1 GEPTE
6 VTVTAFAEM
15 VIDATGSTSSVTY
28 TPLPDQRGGDPQR
41 RCPDIGLARS
51 VLGWEPVVGLVDG
64 LTATVEHFQGVE
76 RLG

>member
-1 GEPTE
+1 
-6 VTVTAFAEM
+6 M
-15 VIDATGSTSSVTY
+15 VIDVTGSTSSVTY
-28 TPLPDQRGGDPQR
+28 TPLPDLRGGGPQR

-51 VLGWEPVVGLVDG
+51 VLGWELRVRLVDG